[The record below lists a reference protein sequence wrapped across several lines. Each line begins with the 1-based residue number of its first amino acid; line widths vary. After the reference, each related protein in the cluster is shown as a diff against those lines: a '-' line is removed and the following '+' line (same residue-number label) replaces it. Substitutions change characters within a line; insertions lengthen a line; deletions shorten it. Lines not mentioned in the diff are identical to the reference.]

1 MKKTIHIIPTFK
13 QGGVQSG
20 IIYSIHE
27 MVNKVEFKVLV
38 IYDNDKSLV
47 KDLPQAIQ
55 EKIIWTGASNLLTG
69 WVSAFFI
76 LRKYKPDVII
86 SSLWKSV
93 PVSIFYKIFHPKK
106 KLIGFYHSPSIAH
119 IIARICLKAI
129 IRFQNL
135 AIADSSDTKKFIQQ
149 ALKIKEVKIVPY
161 IFNLKKFTKN
171 NSQKINQDKIK
182 LVFFGRLHPS
192 KGLERSIRFCKLCI
206 EQHIPVCLDIY
217 GEGDVKTYQDLIN
230 NFGISGEIKICGL
243 ILPSK
248 VVETMVQYDFLL
260 QLSNFEGMSLS
271 VVEAMSCGLVPIVT
285 PVGEIK
291 NYSKDGVN
299 AIWLDENFDK
309 QLPSLVD
316 KFKKVINDPAYYKQL
331 SEKAQNAFDD
341 YEKYTDAM
349 CDAIHSL

>member
-1 MKKTIHIIPTFK
+1 MKKTIHIVPTFK
-13 QGGVQSG
+13 LGGVQTG
-20 IIYSIHE
+20 IIYSIE
-27 MVNKVEFKVLV
+27 ELQEKINYYVLV
-38 IYDNDKSLV
+38 IYDKDKSLV
-47 KDLPQAIQ
+47 NDLPAAIQ
-55 EKIIWTGASNLLTG
+55 KNIIWTNSRYLLFG
-69 WVSAFFI
+69 WIKAFFI
-76 LRKYKPDVII
+76 IKKHQPQIII

-93 PVSIFYKIFHPKK
+93 PLSILYKITHPKIR
-106 KLIGFYHSPSIAH
+106 LIGFFHLPSAVH
-119 IIARICLKAI
+119 FMNNFFLKSI
-129 IRFQNL
+129 SRFQNL
-135 AIADSSDTKKFIQQ
+135 ALADSFDTKKFIKQ
-149 ALKIKEVKIVPY
+149 AFKVKEVKVVPY

-171 NSQKINQDKIK
+171 NPRKINQDNIK
-182 LVFFGRLHPS
+182 LVFFGRLHPI

-206 EQHIPVCLDIY
+206 EQHIPVSLDIY
-217 GEGDVKTYQDLIN
+217 GEGDAKTYQDLIN
-230 NFGISGEIKICGL
+230 NFGISDEIKIRGL

-260 QLSNFEGMSLS
+260 QLSNVEGMSLS

-299 AIWLDENFDK
+299 AIWLDENFDE